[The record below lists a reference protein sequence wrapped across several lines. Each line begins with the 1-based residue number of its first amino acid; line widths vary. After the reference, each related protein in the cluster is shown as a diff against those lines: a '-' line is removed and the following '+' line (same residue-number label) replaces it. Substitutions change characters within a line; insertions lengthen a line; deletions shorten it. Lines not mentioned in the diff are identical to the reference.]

1 VPRKEPP
8 DRSLRFA
15 ARERRR
21 EAGGLGIEG
30 ERSAQRIR
38 RARIEQRLLR
48 AREPLAARRRK
59 LNALRCERGLD
70 RLAAPLFRLH
80 CCLSLRGYDKSVSTM
95 KREIIR
101 GAATPAPMAHY
112 SQGILAGETLYA
124 SGQIASDYKT
134 GVPAGPDI
142 RNQARYILDNLR
154 SVFEAAGCGFRDVV
168 KSQVF
173 MTDLNELHQFDR
185 VWKEFFPSPPPRTTV
200 QVSGLLVPGCKVEI
214 DLWGVKP
221 AVKKTHCSG
230 GILVGDTL
238 YAAGQIAS
246 DYKTGMPPEARQ
258 DPAFP
263 YYGSNIQKQARYVLT
278 NLRSVFQAAG
288 CDLKDVVKSQVFL
301 TDLNDFHY
309 FDQVWKEFFPSP
321 PPRTTV
327 QVSGLLV
334 PGCRVEIDLWGV
346 DSSVSKRIISG
357 SKAPTPMA
365 HYCQGILAGETLYAA
380 GQIASDYKTGVP
392 PEARQ
397 DPAFPYYGSDIQK
410 QARYVL
416 GNLRSVL
423 EAAGCDLKDV
433 VKSQVFL
440 TDLKDFYYFDQVWK
454 EFFPSPP
461 PRTTVQESGLL
472 VPGCRI
478 EIDLTAVLP

>member
-1 VPRKEPP
+1 
-8 DRSLRFA
+8 
-15 ARERRR
+15 
-21 EAGGLGIEG
+21 
-30 ERSAQRIR
+30 
-38 RARIEQRLLR
+38 
-48 AREPLAARRRK
+48 
-59 LNALRCERGLD
+59 
-70 RLAAPLFRLH
+70 
-80 CCLSLRGYDKSVSTM
+80 M
-95 KREIIR
+95 KREVITAA
-101 GAATPAPMAHY
+101 GAPTPMAHY
-112 SQGILAGETLYA
+112 CQGVLAGETLYA
-124 SGQIASDYKT
+124 AGQIASDYKT
-134 GVPAGPDI
+134 GVPPEARQDPAFPYYGSDI
-142 RNQARYILDNLR
+142 QKQARYVLANLR
-154 SVFEAAGCGFRDVV
+154 SVFQAAGCDFKDVV

-173 MTDLNELHQFDR
+173 LTDLNDFYYFDQ

-214 DLWGVKP
+214 DLWGVRHAASRK
-221 AVKKTHCSG
+221 VITGSKTPTPMAHYSQG
-230 GILVGDTL
+230 VLVGDTL

-246 DYKTGMPPEARQ
+246 DYKTGVPPEARQ

-263 YYGSNIQKQARYVLT
+263 YYGSNIQKQARYVLE

-288 CDLKDVVKSQVFL
+288 CDFRDVVKSQVFL
-301 TDLNDFHY
+301 TDLNDFHH
-309 FDQVWKEFFPSP
+309 FDRVWKEFFPSP

-346 DSSVSKRIISG
+346 LPKVKKQIITGKSTP
-357 SKAPTPMA
+357 APMA

-416 GNLRSVL
+416 ANLRSVFQ
-423 EAAGCDLKDV
+423 AAGCDFKDV

-440 TDLKDFYYFDQVWK
+440 TDLNDFYYFDQVWK

-461 PRTTVQESGLL
+461 PRTTVQVSGLL

-478 EIDLTAVLP
+478 EIDLTAVIP